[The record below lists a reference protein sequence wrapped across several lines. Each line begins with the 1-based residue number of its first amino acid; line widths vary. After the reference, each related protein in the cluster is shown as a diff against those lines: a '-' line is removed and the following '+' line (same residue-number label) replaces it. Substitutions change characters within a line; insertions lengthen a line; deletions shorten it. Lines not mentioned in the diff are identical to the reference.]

1 MFYDVIVI
9 GAGLAGLMAA
19 EAAQERGARVLILA
33 KGMGTLP
40 LTSGWDTARALHR
53 SPCPPLSAP

>member
-19 EAAQERGARVLILA
+19 EAAQRRGARVLVLA
-33 KGMGTLP
+33 RGMGSLP
-40 LTSGWDTARALHR
+40 LTTGCLDALGYFPPASGKLCRN
-53 SPCPPLSAP
+53 

>member
-19 EAAQERGARVLILA
+19 EAAQEKGARVLILA
-33 KGMGTLP
+33 
-40 LTSGWDTARALHR
+40 RAWVR
-53 SPCPPLSAP
+53 FP